1 MADGIQLEMNF
12 DGAMGNRFK
21 EKLDN
26 GNFQVLVEVNAPP
39 AETPLEDA
47 AARFSDIEYL
57 VSSKQEINAAL
68 AFTDRYAYPD
78 ALDTIQFAS
87 ALCRTD
93 REAARSA
100 ILNKLGEKKLQKM
113 QAAEAIR
120 ETARLC
126 RQEKDEAKKAE
137 LRAKLREQ
145 LAEQYNRTTEEIGSR
160 LRIQEQRL
168 AAIRQAYQKRVEN
181 ADSAVDAQLER
192 MLHAKPAKQSGQSGK
207 RRK

>member
-1 MADGIQLEMNF
+1 MKRFLYALLFCSTIAAPFQLR
-12 DGAMGNRFK
+12 A
-21 EKLDN
+21 
-26 GNFQVLVEVNAPP
+26 
-39 AETPLEDA
+39 EDA
-47 AARFSDIEYL
+47 KLPEPIPQRLLREVLADQKQLAPAAVEM
-57 VSSKQEINAAL
+57 VSSLEESERTKLLE
-68 AFTDRYAYPD
+68 
-78 ALDTIQFAS
+78 
-87 ALCRTD
+87 LCRTD

-120 ETARLC
+120 EIARLC